1 MREEI
6 GHRLAVMGTSNSL
19 GKHRAHV
26 NQLCGCVC
34 VCEWV
39 CECVWGGG
47 RQYSVESMLHYK
59 LYKNSIHKLK
69 YRFGSLSFE
78 IGQYEHKRL
87 SKIATKND

>member
-26 NQLCGCVC
+26 NQLCGWVC
-34 VCEWV
+34 V
-39 CECVWGGG
+39 CECVWVGGG
-47 RQYSVESMLHYK
+47 STVWNQCYIISYTKIV
-59 LYKNSIHKLK
+59 IHKLK